1 MGLYSGAL
9 IIRRLSVNEIGGGGG
24 EDLGRS
30 YSHRGAI
37 IGILQYLTAPTCN
50 VPQGAS
56 EPAGPFLDNDYA
68 PLIKTSKDPTENEER
83 R

>member
-1 MGLYSGAL
+1 M
-9 IIRRLSVNEIGGGGG
+9 RFFFFFGGGGG
-24 EDLGRS
+24 QGRT

-37 IGILQYLTAPTCN
+37 IGVLQYLMAPTCN
-50 VPQGAS
+50 VLQGAA

-68 PLIKTSKDPTENEER
+68 PLIKMSKDPTENEER